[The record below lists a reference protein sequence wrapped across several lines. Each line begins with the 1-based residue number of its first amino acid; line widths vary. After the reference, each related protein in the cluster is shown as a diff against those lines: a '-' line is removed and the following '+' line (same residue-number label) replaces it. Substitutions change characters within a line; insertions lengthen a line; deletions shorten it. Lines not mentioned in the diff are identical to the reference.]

1 MQKMNLTK
9 KPAEGFLL
17 KYFEKVSVKL
27 PDTPK
32 DFLSC
37 RVDAK
42 EDVEDHRFL
51 LPNLDSGVK

>member
-1 MQKMNLTK
+1 M
-9 KPAEGFLL
+9 
-17 KYFEKVSVKL
+17 
-27 PDTPK
+27 DTPK

-42 EDVEDHRFL
+42 DDVEDHRFL